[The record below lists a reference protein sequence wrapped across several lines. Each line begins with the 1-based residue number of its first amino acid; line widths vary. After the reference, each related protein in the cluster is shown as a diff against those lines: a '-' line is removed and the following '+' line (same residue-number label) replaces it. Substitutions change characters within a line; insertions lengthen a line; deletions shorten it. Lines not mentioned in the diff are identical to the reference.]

1 MIIKVHIFV
10 FKDYGIVTYQYGPN
24 EEQNHKVVQALMQE
38 SEGNY
43 LIEVDTENVKSIT

>member
-24 EEQNHKVVQALMQE
+24 EEQNNRIIKALIKE

-43 LIEVDTENVKSIT
+43 LIEVDTENVKSTT